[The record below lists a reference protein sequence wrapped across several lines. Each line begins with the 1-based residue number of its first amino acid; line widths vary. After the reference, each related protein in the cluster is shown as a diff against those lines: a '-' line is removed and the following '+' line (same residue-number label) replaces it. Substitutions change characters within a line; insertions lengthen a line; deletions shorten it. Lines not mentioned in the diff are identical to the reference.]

1 MEDLFTQFI
10 FLSDQAVGDKNFDPS
25 TIQDLMKLFEL
36 ESYKAWAAM
45 ELEQDN
51 EVREAEA
58 SMREAEASLESAMD
72 AAMDEF
78 RRFEEEL
85 DREVKA
91 ELRGLVQISDAVWTM
106 GKSME
111 KAATIASM
119 KYIEAA
125 MNSATASMR
134 SAWKG
139 ISSKKIHPS

>member
-58 SMREAEASLESAMD
+58 SMREAEANLESAMD

>member
-1 MEDLFTQFI
+1 MDDLFTQFI

-58 SMREAEASLESAMD
+58 SMREAEANLESAMD

-111 KAATIASM
+111 KAANIASM